1 MTNDEGQRTKQDAMP
16 FATIHDAVEDFKA
29 GRMVIIVDDE
39 DRENEGD
46 LACAAEKVTPDI
58 INFMARYGRGLIC
71 LSMTEERL
79 DELQIP
85 LQVSDADNTATRST
99 AFCVSIEARRGVTTG
114 ISAADRATTI
124 QVAVDPR
131 TRPAD
136 LARPGHIFPLR
147 ARKGGVLVRPGQTEA
162 VVDLA
167 RIAGL
172 TPSGVICEI
181 MNDDGTMARLPQ
193 LREFAREHHIKII
206 SVADLVSYRMANE
219 ELVHPAVDARVPT
232 VYGEVR
238 ALAFTNDINSDVHL
252 ALVMGEIVPNESI
265 LVRVHSQCVLG
276 DVFGSMRDD
285 TGWQLHRSLEL
296 IAEEGRGVLLYLKQ
310 EGRGV
315 GLVNQLRAYR
325 LMDEQDK
332 DAVEAD
338 AAVVGLHKMDP
349 RDYGIGAQILHS
361 LGVRQMRLIT
371 NHPIK
376 RAAIE
381 GFGLEITDRVPM
393 EMEPNESNEKVLRAR
408 KEKLGHL
415 LTKL

>member
-1 MTNDEGQRTKQDAMP
+1 MS
-16 FATIHDAVEDFKA
+16 FATIQEAVEEFRA
-29 GRMVIIVDDE
+29 GHMVIIVDDE

-46 LACAAEKVTPDI
+46 LAIAAEKVTPDI

-71 LSMTEERL
+71 LSLTEERL

-85 LQVSDADNTATRST
+85 LQVSDADNTATRGT

-131 TRPAD
+131 TRASD
-136 LARPGHIFPLR
+136 IARPGHTFPLR
-147 ARKGGVLVRPGQTEA
+147 ARRGGVLVRPGQTEA

-172 TPSGVICEI
+172 TPAGVICEI
-181 MNDDGTMARLPQ
+181 MNDDGTMSRLPE
-193 LREFAREHHIKII
+193 LRVFAKEHGIKII

-219 ELVHPAVDARVPT
+219 VLVHRAGEARVPT
-232 VYGEVR
+232 VYGEFR
-238 ALAFTNDINSDVHL
+238 AIAFTNDINNDTHL
-252 ALVMGEIVPNESI
+252 ALVMGEIDSNESL

-285 TGWQLHRSLEL
+285 TGWQLQRALEV
-296 IAEEGRGVLLYLKQ
+296 ISGEGRGVLLYLKQ

-338 AAVVGLHKMDP
+338 AAVLGHRMDP
-349 RDYGIGAQILHS
+349 RDYGIGAQILHE
-361 LGVRQMRLIT
+361 LGVRKMRLIT
-371 NHPIK
+371 NHPVK

-381 GFGLEITDRVPM
+381 GFDLEITDRVPI
-393 EMEPNESNEKVLRAR
+393 EMEPNETNEKVLRAR

-415 LTKL
+415 LTKV

>member
-1 MTNDEGQRTKQDAMP
+1 MP
-16 FATIHDAVEDFKA
+16 FATIEEAVEEFRA
-29 GRMVIIVDDE
+29 GHMVIIVDDE

-46 LACAAEKVTPDI
+46 LACAAEKVTPEI
-58 INFMARYGRGLIC
+58 INFMARNGRGLIC
-71 LSMTEERL
+71 LSLTEDRL

-85 LQVSDADNTATRST
+85 LQVSDAENTASRGT
-99 AFCVSIEARRGVTTG
+99 AFCVSIEARKGVTTG

-131 TRPAD
+131 AKPSD

-147 ARKGGVLVRPGQTEA
+147 ARNGGVLVRPGQTEG

-167 RIAGL
+167 RIANL
-172 TPSGVICEI
+172 TPAGVICEV

-193 LREFAREHHIKII
+193 LREFARGHGIKII
-206 SVADLVSYRMANE
+206 SVADLVAYRMANE
-219 ELVHPAVDARVPT
+219 VLIHRAGEARVPT
-232 VYGEVR
+232 VYGDFK
-238 ALAFTNDINSDVHL
+238 AIAFTNDINSDVHL
-252 ALVMGEIVPNESI
+252 ALVMGEIDPHQSM

-276 DVFGSMRDD
+276 DVFGSLRDD
-285 TGWQLHRSLEL
+285 TGWQLQRSLEL
-296 IAEEGRGVLLYLKQ
+296 IANEGRGVLLYLKQ

-338 AAVVGLHKMDP
+338 AAVVGMKKMDP
-349 RDYGIGAQILHS
+349 RDYGMGAQILHD
-361 LGVRQMRLIT
+361 LGLRKMRLIT
-371 NHPIK
+371 NHPVK

-381 GFGLEITDRVPM
+381 GFDLEITDRVPI

-415 LTKL
+415 LTKV

>member
-1 MTNDEGQRTKQDAMP
+1 MP
-16 FATIHDAVEDFKA
+16 FATIQEAVEEFRA
-29 GRMVIIVDDE
+29 GHMVIIVDDE

-46 LACAAEKVTPDI
+46 LAIAAEKVTPDI

-71 LSMTEERL
+71 LSLTEERL

-85 LQVSDADNTATRST
+85 LQVSDADNTATRGT

-131 TRPAD
+131 TQAI
-136 LARPGHIFPLR
+136 GHSATGTHFPLR
-147 ARKGGVLVRPGQTEA
+147 ARRGGVLVRPGQTEA

-172 TPSGVICEI
+172 TPAGVICEI
-181 MNDDGTMARLPQ
+181 MNDDGTMSRLPE
-193 LREFAREHHIKII
+193 LRVFAKEHGIKII

-219 ELVHPAVDARVPT
+219 VLVHRAGEARVPT
-232 VYGEVR
+232 VYGEFR
-238 ALAFTNDINSDVHL
+238 AIAFTNDINNDTHL
-252 ALVMGEIVPNESI
+252 ALVMGEIDANESL

-285 TGWQLHRSLEL
+285 TGWQLQRALEV
-296 IAEEGRGVLLYLKQ
+296 ISGEGRGVLLYLKQ

-338 AAVVGLHKMDP
+338 AAVLGHKMDP
-349 RDYGIGAQILHS
+349 RDYGIGAQILHE
-361 LGVRQMRLIT
+361 LGVRKMRLIT
-371 NHPIK
+371 NHPVK

-381 GFGLEITDRVPM
+381 GFDLEITDRVPI
-393 EMEPNESNEKVLRAR
+393 EMEPNETNEKVLRAR

-415 LTKL
+415 LTKV